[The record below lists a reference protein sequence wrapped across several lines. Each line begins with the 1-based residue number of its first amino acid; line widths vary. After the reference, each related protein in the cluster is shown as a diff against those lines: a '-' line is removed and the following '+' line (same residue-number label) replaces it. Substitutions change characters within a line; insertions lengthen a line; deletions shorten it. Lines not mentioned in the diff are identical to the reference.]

1 MRTKAK
7 MVFLG
12 VFLAAVLSSSLSA
25 GSDSYTVVN
34 GPKDFYYGHVSNID
48 GQEGPEPYILR
59 ESDVRKI
66 PAVLNMPLMPGDTI
80 VTPGTDRL
88 EIQFDNGTILRLDAA
103 TEIKIETILAE
114 SLTTSKMMTNL
125 VLKRGRVYAMF
136 KEYSPREICQFLL
149 PTAAVRLRHQTVA
162 ILGVR
167 EDNAADV
174 RVRRGKA
181 DILYGPDA
189 AALKKQI
196 AYSGDEI
203 TIGTDH
209 RYALQPFPLGTPF
222 EEWNISQN
230 ENFNLLHDGLSMLP
244 KPVRRWPLAVQYF
257 AEKWSS
263 LFGEWIYDPYLGYV
277 WRPADND
284 HPYGN
289 SWQPFYLGQWIV
301 AGNQMYWV
309 PSEPWGWV
317 PYHLGLWHWDQKRG
331 WLWIPGSAFA
341 PAWVDWDMFTDY
353 YAWRPYGLYDWLP
366 AENYWWLE
374 SGKGHLGNG
383 DAVANRRVIDKVAKD
398 QLALRRRP
406 AYEMPREFKGLIK
419 ALQGGLE
426 KRDPALLASLR
437 GQGESG
443 LVVSRDRL
451 ISPRIQDNAVSLKT
465 FLAGEGSGRS
475 LSALNSQETVREA
488 VSQTNALS
496 RQGNGPA
503 IPPDRYG
510 FVTRFQWFS
519 PALLRAS
526 EPRFREELRFRDWNP
541 DVKTGARFGVSI
553 RYDSALNR
561 IYSPELRMQSGDRWS
576 LRDRLV
582 YRETGRV
589 QFEDSSG
596 NFFSGS
602 TNQFANGSA
611 QAGSWSGGHSSEA
624 HSNSGGSGDP
634 VKK

>member
-1 MRTKAK
+1 MRAK
-7 MVFLG
+7 IKIVFLG
-12 VFLAAVLSSSLSA
+12 ALFASVLSSSLSA
-25 GSDSYTVVN
+25 GSDAYTVVN

-48 GQEGPEPYILR
+48 GQGGPGPYILR
-59 ESDVRKI
+59 ENDVRKI

-80 VTPGTDRL
+80 VTPGAGRL
-88 EIQFDNGTILRLDAA
+88 EIQFDNGTIVRLDAA

-125 VLKRGRVYAMF
+125 VLNRGRVYAMF

-162 ILGVR
+162 ILGVG
-167 EDNAADV
+167 EDNASDV

-203 TIGTDH
+203 TIGMDH

-222 EEWNISQN
+222 EEWNISRN

-284 HPYGN
+284 HPYGRY
-289 SWQPFYLGQWIV
+289 WQPFYLGQWIT

-341 PAWVDWDMFTDY
+341 PAWVEWSLYTDC
-353 YAWRPYGLYDWLP
+353 YAWRPFGLSDWLP
-366 AENYWWLE
+366 DGYYWSKEWQRD
-374 SGKGHLGNG
+374 SGSGGVHS
-383 DAVANRRVIDKVAKD
+383 NRQTIRVVDKD
-398 QLALRRRP
+398 QLALRHRP

-437 GQGESG
+437 GQRESG
-443 LVVSRDRL
+443 VVVSRDRL
-451 ISPRIQDNAVSLKT
+451 NHPRVQDNAVSLKT

-488 VSQTNALS
+488 AGQMTALS

-503 IPPDRYG
+503 IPPDRYA

-519 PALLRAS
+519 APLSRAS
-526 EPRFREELRFRDWNP
+526 EPRFRDWNP

-553 RYDSALNR
+553 RYDSASNR
-561 IYSPELRMQSGDRWS
+561 IYSPELRIQSGDRWS
-576 LRDRLV
+576 LRDRQV

-589 QFEDSSG
+589 QFEVTSG
-596 NFFSGS
+596 NFYSGS
-602 TNQFANGSA
+602 INQSANGSA
-611 QAGSWSGGHSSEA
+611 QSGSWSGGHSSEA
-624 HSNSGGSGDP
+624 HSNSGGSGSP

>member
-7 MVFLG
+7 ILFLG
-12 VFLAAVLSSSLSA
+12 VLIIAVFSSSLSA

-48 GQEGPEPYILR
+48 GQEGPGPYILR
-59 ESDVRKI
+59 ENDVRKI

-284 HPYGN
+284 HPYGRY
-289 SWQPFYLGQWIV
+289 WQPFYLGQWIV

-341 PAWVDWDMFTDY
+341 PAWVDWMLYADF
-353 YAWRPYGLYDWLP
+353 YAWQPDSIYDWLP
-366 AENYWWLE
+366 TNTDWWKAHHHTVNPPTAE
-374 SGKGHLGNG
+374 
-383 DAVANRRVIDKVAKD
+383 KVTKD

-406 AYEMPREFKGLIK
+406 AYEMPREFKSLIK
-419 ALQGGLE
+419 ALQRGLE

-451 ISPRIQDNAVSLKT
+451 ISPRIQDSAVSLKT

-488 VSQTNALS
+488 AGQMTALS

-503 IPPDRYG
+503 IPPDRYA

-526 EPRFREELRFRDWNP
+526 EPRFRDWNP
-541 DVKTGARFGVSI
+541 DVKTGTRFGVSI
-553 RYDSALNR
+553 RYDSASNR
-561 IYSPELRMQSGDRWS
+561 IYSPELRIQSGDRWS
-576 LRDRLV
+576 LRDRQV

-589 QFEDSSG
+589 QFEATSG
-596 NFFSGS
+596 NFYSGS
-602 TNQFANGSA
+602 INQSANGSA
-611 QAGSWSGGHSSEA
+611 QTGSWSGGHSSEA
-624 HSNSGGSGDP
+624 HSNSGGSGTP